1 MNWRIVAA
9 IARKDIVDAV
19 KNLYVLFSLVLPVG
33 VFLLFGLMFPDADEI
48 GTMTVAVYDQGD
60 SRLVSGLRAVP
71 GVLVLEVDSEEEL
84 LAKTQKTVVAGLVLP
99 AGLDAAVQAGQQPEV
114 AAYLNMKRGG
124 GQRAALQRL
133 VEQQIWGLVGR
144 AEPARITWHAAGQP
158 AAGQAAPEFQI
169 DRYLL
174 IMIVVMG
181 LAMTGAFVVPTLL
194 VEEKEKHTL
203 AALLL
208 SPARPVEVV
217 MGKALTGL
225 FYSLLLAGL
234 LLVLDRGWMGN
245 WPVTLVAVVL
255 GSFFAV
261 TVGLLMGGLFRTTN
275 QVNTWSTVAVLAIM
289 APSWTTM
296 IDSPPAM
303 DVALRLIPT
312 YYLGHAL
319 QLSLAGEATL
329 AGVWLDF
336 AGLAGGTALLLAA
349 VVWTWRREGR

>member
-19 KNLYVLFSLVLPVG
+19 KNLYVLFSLVLPIG
-33 VFLLFGLMFPDADEI
+33 VLLLFGLMFPDADEV

-60 SRLVSGLRAVP
+60 SRLVSGLQAVP
-71 GVLVLEVDSEEEL
+71 GVQVLVVDSEEEL
-84 LAKTQKTVVAGLVLP
+84 LAETRNKVVAGLVLP
-99 AGLDAAVQAGQQPEV
+99 TGLDAAVQAGQQPEV
-114 AAYLNMKRGG
+114 TVYLNLRRGG
-124 GQRAALQRL
+124 GERAALQRV
-133 VEQQIWGLVGR
+133 VEQQTWALTGQ
-144 AEPARITWHAAGQP
+144 AEPVRLAWETAGSAAGS
-158 AAGQAAPEFQI
+158 GDAPEFQI

-174 IMIVVMG
+174 IVIVVMG

-234 LLVLDRGWMGN
+234 LLVLDRGWVGN
-245 WPVTLVAVVL
+245 WPVTLAAVVL
-255 GSFFAV
+255 GAFFAV
-261 TVGLLMGGLFRTTN
+261 SVGLLMGGLFRTTN
-275 QVNTWSTVAVLAIM
+275 QVNTWSTVAVIAIM
-289 APSWTTM
+289 APTWTTL
-296 IDSPPAM
+296 IGGTPAM
-303 DVALRLIPT
+303 EAVLRLIPT

-319 QLSLAGEATL
+319 QLSLAGQATL
-329 AGVWLDF
+329 AGVWRDLVI
-336 AGLAGGTALLLAA
+336 LAGGTALLLAA
-349 VVWTWRREGR
+349 VVWTLRREGR